1 MPLTL
6 DQISEYLKQ
15 ASEQATQTSQQ
26 VSDMKLGD
34 KVVNEIYNQTDKIQS
49 FINGLLTKSGI
60 ITDEEINQLDE
71 QLRIQKQRL
80 LEAESEQT
88 KRNLILYGSLGLVAI
103 GFLWFVTKK

>member
-26 VSDMKLGD
+26 VSDMKIGD

-49 FINGLLTKSGI
+49 FINSLLTKSGV
-60 ITDEEINQLDE
+60 ITQEEINQLDE
-71 QLRIQKQRL
+71 QLRTQKQKL
-80 LEAESEQT
+80 LEAESEKT
-88 KRNLILYGSLGLVAI
+88 KRNLILYGSLGLVTI

>member
-15 ASEQATQTSQQ
+15 ASAQATQTSQQ
-26 VSDMKLGD
+26 VSDMKIGD

-49 FINGLLTKSGI
+49 FINGLLTKSGV
-60 ITDEEINQLDE
+60 ITQEEINQLDE
-71 QLRIQKQRL
+71 QLRIQKERL

-88 KRNLILYGSLGLVAI
+88 KRNLILYGSLGLVSI